1 MNLEKE
7 IQKLKN
13 ELNEEI
19 IKDLRHKEELFYNLI
34 DNLQVYF
41 NDDEKFINY
50 LKKCGFNE
58 EDIKESIIFSD
69 YNLETYIEESEVIGK

>member
-1 MNLEKE
+1 MLEKE
-7 IQKLKN
+7 IQKLNN
-13 ELNEEI
+13 EL

-41 NDDEKFINY
+41 CDNQRLINY

-58 EDIKESIIFSD
+58 EDIKENVILS
-69 YNLETYIEESEVIGK
+69 EEDLC

>member
-1 MNLEKE
+1 MLEKE

-13 ELNEEI
+13 KLNNEL
-19 IKDLRHKEELFYNLI
+19 IKDLRHKEELLYNLI

-41 NDDEKFINY
+41 SDNQRLINY

-58 EDIKESIIFSD
+58 EDIKENVILS
-69 YNLETYIEESEVIGK
+69 EEDLC

>member
-1 MNLEKE
+1 MIEKE

-13 ELNEEI
+13 KLNDEL
-19 IKDLRHKEELFYNLI
+19 IKNLRHKEELLYNLI

-41 NDDEKFINY
+41 CDNQRLIKY

-58 EDIKESIIFSD
+58 EDIKENVILS
-69 YNLETYIEESEVIGK
+69 EEDLC